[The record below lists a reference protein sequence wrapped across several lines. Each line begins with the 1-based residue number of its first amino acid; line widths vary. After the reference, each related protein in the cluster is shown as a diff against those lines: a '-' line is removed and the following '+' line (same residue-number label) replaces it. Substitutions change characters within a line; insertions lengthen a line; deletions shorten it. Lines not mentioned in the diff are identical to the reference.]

1 MIFDLLDATWP
12 AAAVRRVGPWLVRD
26 GQGGGSRVSAATAL
40 GPVRPAD
47 IVIAEQAMLALGQSA
62 LFMIRDGDAVL
73 DEILARAGYVIKDPV
88 LAYAAPVTLLAAL
101 DLPPKTAF
109 RAWPPLAI
117 QAEIWAEGGIGPE
130 RLAIMHRASQPK
142 VSFLG
147 RVQDRPA
154 GCAFVGM
161 AGQAAMLHALE
172 ILPTFRRHGLGR
184 HLLIAAARWAQAQ
197 GALDLLLV
205 VARANLAANAL
216 YASLGMGIVGQYHY
230 RIHPAAK

>member
-47 IVIAEQAMLALGQSA
+47 IVIAEQAMLALGQSP
-62 LFMIRDGDAVL
+62 LFMIRDGDAAL
-73 DEILARAGYVIKDPV
+73 DERLARAGYVIKDPV
-88 LAYAAPVTLLAAL
+88 LAYAAPVTLLAAQ

-109 RAWPPLAI
+109 QAWPPLAI
-117 QAEIWAEGGIGPE
+117 QTEIWAEGGIGPE
-130 RLAIMHRASQPK
+130 RLAIMHRAPQPK

-172 ILPTFRRHGLGR
+172 ILPMFRRHGLGR

-197 GALDLLLV
+197 GAQNLLLV

>member
-47 IVIAEQAMLALGQSA
+47 IVIAERAMLALGQSP
-62 LFMIRDGDAVL
+62 LFMIRDGDAAL
-73 DEILARAGYVIKDPV
+73 DERLARAGYVIKDPV
-88 LAYAAPVTLLAAL
+88 LAYAAPVTLLAAQ

-109 RAWPPLAI
+109 QAWPPLAI
-117 QAEIWAEGGIGPE
+117 QTEIWAEGGIGPE
-130 RLAIMHRASQPK
+130 RLAIMHRAPQPK

-172 ILPTFRRHGLGR
+172 ILPMFRRHGLGR

-197 GALDLLLV
+197 GAQNLLLV